1 MAGDATT
8 NPAAT
13 ALVMSSARQQA
24 TGNNDECASA
34 ALETLRSRIDF
45 ELDDFQQRAI
55 GALGQGSNV
64 IVSAPTGSG
73 KTLVAEY
80 AIDLA
85 RARRQRLF
93 YTAPIKALSNQ
104 KFNDL
109 CEEYGSDAV
118 GLLTGDHSIRPDAP
132 VVIMTTEVLR
142 NMIYTG
148 SPQLDDL
155 FAVVLDEVH
164 FLQDPYRGPVWEE
177 IIIHLDREVRLVCLS
192 ATVSNAGEL
201 GEWVTT
207 LRGTTAVVTEARRP
221 VDLEQLVMF
230 RSRSDE
236 RVHLKEISR
245 LRPANDRGR
254 GPDGDRRAGEWST
267 PSRLAVI
274 SELEKR
280 SLLPAIVFIFS
291 RNGCDEAAESA
302 RRAGV
307 SLTSPTEQ
315 TRIDEILDERLTH
328 LDPTD
333 LVVLGAQRFRERLRN
348 GVAAHHAG
356 MVPTFKEVVE
366 TCFAEGLIKVVFAT
380 ETLAVGINMP
390 ARSVVIERLSRFTG
404 EHHRVLSPGE
414 FTQLTGRAGRRGI
427 DLLGSA
433 VVLWNRFVQHEQ
445 LVELAT
451 STSFELR
458 SVFAPTF
465 NMAVNLV
472 RTYAEDR
479 ARELLAMSFA
489 QFQAERLIVETEA
502 ELREAQTRR
511 EALRSQAVSP
521 FGDLGDYR
529 RLSAGSG
536 RGPIEGAL
544 NRLRLGDVIEVRFGR
559 DRQRAA
565 VISTGHRRS
574 GIRIGTV
581 DADARFRPL
590 TADDLSEAPVPLGSI
605 RLPTHRNPR
614 DRQYRREVAARLRRT
629 RVRRGHRATSEGRP
643 QHPVERDPQLK
654 QRLRALH
661 RLERLDLRIA
671 ELDQHR
677 SHHRGLLQQFD
688 SILDLLEVRGYV
700 DRSDWSLTE
709 AGELL
714 ASIFHE
720 LDLLIT
726 ETVRGGL
733 LDGASPAEVALLA
746 SAFVYEPRSSDG
758 EPVIWSPSS
767 AISERLAAITELS
780 EALNQ
785 DQRRLGLNQHR
796 SPNAGFGAI
805 AYAWVS
811 GEALID
817 VVGDDEITGGDFVR
831 TMKMLV
837 DLLGQLARSAPLA
850 ETRRACAQAARLAA
864 RDVVTESS
872 FTTVEPLPEER

>member
-1 MAGDATT
+1 MSFAPQQVADGNGDT
-8 NPAAT
+8 PAAALT
-13 ALVMSSARQQA
+13 A
-24 TGNNDECASA
+24 
-34 ALETLRSRIDF
+34 LRSRIEFD
-45 ELDDFQQRAI
+45 LDDFQHRAI
-55 GALGQGSNV
+55 GALGHGSNV

-73 KTLVAEY
+73 KTMVAEY
-80 AIDLA
+80 AIELA
-85 RARRQRLF
+85 RARGQRLF

-109 CEEYGSDAV
+109 CDEYGADAI
-118 GLLTGDHSIRPDAP
+118 GLLTGDHAIRPDAP

-148 SPQLDDL
+148 SHQLDDL

-177 IIIHLDREVRLVCLS
+177 IIIHLDREVQLVCLS
-192 ATVSNAGEL
+192 ATVSNADEL

-207 LRGTTAVVTEARRP
+207 LRGPTTVVTENRRP
-221 VDLEQLVMF
+221 VDLEQFVMF
-230 RSRSDE
+230 RSRADE
-236 RVHLKEISR
+236 RVRLKEIATLKRSS
-245 LRPANDRGR
+245 DRGR
-254 GPDGDRRAGEWST
+254 DADARRAVGEWST
-267 PSRLAVI
+267 PNRLAVI
-274 SELEKR
+274 TELERR

-291 RNGCDEAAESA
+291 RNGCDEAAEAA

-307 SLTSPTEQ
+307 SLTSTTEQ
-315 TRIDEILDERLTH
+315 HRIDAILDERLAH

-366 TCFAEGLIKVVFAT
+366 TCFAQGLIKVVFAT

-427 DLLGSA
+427 DTLGTA
-433 VVLWNRFVQHEQ
+433 VVLWNRFVQVEQ

-458 SVFAPTF
+458 SVFAPTY

-472 RTYAEDR
+472 RTYSEDR

-502 ELREAQTRR
+502 ELREARR
-511 EALRSQAVSP
+511 RRDALRPQTISP
-521 FGDLGDYR
+521 FGDLRDYR
-529 RLSAGSG
+529 RLSTGGG

-544 NRLRLGDVIEVRFGR
+544 NRLKLGDVIEVRFGR
-559 DRQRAA
+559 DRQSAA

-574 GIRIGTV
+574 GIRVGIV
-581 DADARFRPL
+581 DTDARFRAL
-590 TADDLSEAPVPLGSI
+590 TADDFSEVPAPLGHI
-605 RLPTHRNPR
+605 RLPSHRNPR

-629 RVRRGHRATSEGRP
+629 RIRRGHRATSDGRP
-643 QHPVERDPQLK
+643 RHGVERDPQLK
-654 QRLRALH
+654 QRLRALQ
-661 RLERLDLRIA
+661 RLERLDTRIA

-677 SHHRGLLQQFD
+677 SHHRGLVQQFD
-688 SILDLLEVRGYV
+688 AILDLLETRGYV
-700 DRSDWSLTE
+700 NRADWSLTE

-720 LDLLIT
+720 LDLLVA
-726 ETVRGGL
+726 ETVRSGL
-733 LDGASPAEVALLA
+733 LDGATPAEVALLA
-746 SAFVYEPRSSDG
+746 SCFVYEPRSSDD
-758 EPVIWSPSS
+758 EPVVWSPSA
-767 AISERLAAITELS
+767 AISERLAGIIELS
-780 EALNQ
+780 EQLNSE
-785 DQRRLGLNQHR
+785 QRRLSLNEHR

-837 DLLGQLARSAPLA
+837 DLLGQLARSSPLA
-850 ETRRACAQAARLAA
+850 ETRRSCAEAARLAA
-864 RDVVTESS
+864 RDVVTDSS
-872 FTTVEPLPEER
+872 FNTVDPPSEDR

>member
-1 MAGDATT
+1 MT
-8 NPAAT
+8 
-13 ALVMSSARQQA
+13 SARQQA
-24 TGNNDECASA
+24 TGTNDDCAPA

-45 ELDDFQQRAI
+45 DLDDYQHRAI
-55 GALGQGSNV
+55 AALGQGSNV

-85 RARRQRLF
+85 RARGQRLF

-109 CEEYGSDAV
+109 CREYGPDAV

-148 SPQLDDL
+148 SRQLDGL

-192 ATVSNAGEL
+192 ATVSNAAEL

-207 LRGTTAVVTEARRP
+207 LRGTTAVVTEDRRP

-230 RSRSDE
+230 RSRTDE
-236 RVHLKEISR
+236 RIHLKEISR
-245 LRPANDRGR
+245 LRRSNDRGR
-254 GPDGDRRAGEWST
+254 GSEGDRRSPEWST
-267 PSRLAVI
+267 PNRLAVI
-274 SELEKR
+274 SELAQR

-315 TRIDEILDERLTH
+315 VRIDEILDERLAH

-333 LVVLGAQRFRERLRN
+333 LVVLGAERFRERLRH

-366 TCFAEGLIKVVFAT
+366 SCFAEGLVKVVFAT

-427 DLLGSA
+427 DSLGSA
-433 VVLWNRFVQHEQ
+433 VVLWNRFVQLDQ
-445 LVELAT
+445 LVDLAT

-472 RTYAEDR
+472 RTYSEDR

-489 QFQAERLIVETEA
+489 QFQAERLIVETES
-502 ELREAQTRR
+502 ELRDAHRR
-511 EALRSQAVSP
+511 RAALRQQTISP
-521 FGDLGDYR
+521 FGDIDDYR
-529 RLSAGSG
+529 RRNTGSG
-536 RGPIEGAL
+536 RGPIEGEL
-544 NRLRLGDVIEVRFGR
+544 NRLKPGDVIEVRTGR
-559 DRQRAA
+559 DRQLVA

-581 DADARFRPL
+581 DTDARFRAL
-590 TADDLSEAPVPLGSI
+590 TADDLSEAPVPVASI

-629 RVRRGHRATSEGRP
+629 RVRRGRRAVSERRP
-643 QHPVERDPQLK
+643 RHPVERDPQLK
-654 QRLRALH
+654 QRLRALD
-661 RLERLDLRIA
+661 RLERLDVRIA
-671 ELDQHR
+671 ELDEHR

-688 SILDLLEVRGYV
+688 AILHLLEARGYL
-700 DRSDWSLTE
+700 DRSEWSLTE

-720 LDLLIT
+720 LDLLIA
-726 ETVRGGL
+726 ETVRRGH
-733 LDGASPAEVALLA
+733 LDSASPAEVALLA
-746 SAFVYEPRSSDG
+746 SAFVYEPRSTDT

-767 AISERLAAITELS
+767 AISERLAGIAELS
-780 EALNQ
+780 DGLNE

-796 SPNAGFGAI
+796 APNAGFGAI

-850 ETRRACAQAARLAA
+850 ETRRTCAQAARLAA

-872 FTTVEPLPEER
+872 FTTAEPLSEER